1 MMIIVHSMKSQFHLR
16 PRIALFAFAAAFLQA
31 LAASKAPPPAGNASD
46 YVAVETHT
54 DEQISIAAEPFD
66 DKTKNGFF
74 RIDYLRYYFLPVR
87 VIITNNSDKALQLS
101 EVRIQFFSANNDKI
115 PAALPEDVE
124 RRVDVPRN
132 PASSGVPLP
141 LPIPLPIKKKSTTK
155 DKPIEDDFNNFG
167 FQAMAVEPHST
178 QAGFLFYDVQ
188 GLDYPPLKNA
198 HLLVKRLQVSDTPGQ
213 PAHDLLDFEISFNP
227 YVAAHPKS
235 Q

>member
-1 MMIIVHSMKSQFHLR
+1 MMIIVLSMKSQFRHR
-16 PRIALFAFAAAFLQA
+16 PSIALFAFAAIFLHA
-31 LAASKAPPPAGNASD
+31 SAAVKAPPPAGKATD
-46 YVAVETHT
+46 YTAVETHA

-66 DKTKNGFF
+66 SKEKEAFF
-74 RIDYLRYYFLPVR
+74 HIDYLRYYFLPVR

-132 PASSGVPLP
+132 PSRPGVPLP
-141 LPIPLPIKKKSTTK
+141 LPIPLPIKKKSTDK
-155 DKPIEDDFNNFG
+155 DKQIEADFNTFG
-167 FQAMAVEPHST
+167 FQALAVEPHST

-188 GLDYPPLKNA
+188 GLDYPPLKDA
-198 HLLVKRLQVSDTPGQ
+198 HLLLKRLQVADKPGQ